1 MKIRRKSDGKPGFT
15 FPLPTY
21 FLAKLVH
28 SNPQIGDALHGLE
41 SRYLN
46 SKLNK
51 TRIEK
56 PIYVV
61 GLARAGTTITTQ
73 MLGEH
78 NKIATHTYLNM
89 PMPYLPYWF
98 RRLVSNTSIMTKPTE
113 RLHKDGLMVTRD
125 SSEAVE
131 EIFWQRYF
139 QETLEENE
147 SSIINH
153 NGDNTKFERFYM
165 SHIKKLLL
173 SHGASRYACKNNYNV
188 ARMKYI
194 QSLFSDAKFVILVR
208 NPFSHIAS
216 LVKQDMVLER
226 LKHENPFL
234 QDWTK
239 IIGHRDLGSWKICI
253 NLDDGDTVKSIRKL
267 WSENGTY
274 VKGWALYWSYI
285 YRHIHNRLQNDEK
298 LNRNSLV
305 VNYEA
310 LCKSPKHMIDGIF
323 KHIEINDRDFRRVRE
338 DYAELLHEPGYYSVE
353 FSHGE
358 KKDIIEATSST
369 AKEFGYDIVG

>member
-1 MKIRRKSDGKPGFT
+1 M
-15 FPLPTY
+15 PTY

-28 SNPQIGDALHGLE
+28 SYPQVGDALHGLE

-46 SKLNK
+46 SKLTK

-98 RRLVSNTSIMTKPTE
+98 RRLVSNTSIMTQPTE

-139 QETLEENE
+139 QETLEEE
-147 SSIINH
+147 KSSIVKY
-153 NGDNTKFERFYM
+153 NGGDTEFERFYK

-173 SHGASRYACKNNYNV
+173 SQGASRYACKNNYNV

-194 QSLFSDAKFVILVR
+194 QGLFPDAKFVILVR

-216 LVKQDMVLER
+216 LAKQDMVLER
-226 LKHENPFL
+226 LRHENPLL

-253 NLDDGDTVKSIRKL
+253 NLNDGAKMTHMSKDGPYTGAISIDTFTTDSRMMR
-267 WSENGTY
+267 S
-274 VKGWALYWSYI
+274 
-285 YRHIHNRLQNDEK
+285 
-298 LNRNSLV
+298 
-305 VNYEA
+305 
-310 LCKSPKHMIDGIF
+310 
-323 KHIEINDRDFRRVRE
+323 
-338 DYAELLHEPGYYSVE
+338 
-353 FSHGE
+353 
-358 KKDIIEATSST
+358 
-369 AKEFGYDIVG
+369 